1 MTLFIVLAVLLPWS
15 LWRQMHAHAIS
26 SEGLIKLPLIFAAIG
41 AFSLTQQDVP
51 SDAAAVAYVATS
63 LGLSVALG
71 IWRGAVIPTW
81 LTADGTWMSKGNR
94 LTISL
99 WILLIGAK
107 FAMGAVAGITGW
119 FPASSS
125 ARCSCSS
132 ASPSPRRTSSSPPA
146 RWPAFGTGTS
156 RRPSRRQSS
165 RRSLTPSLCI
175 AR

>member
-26 SEGLIKLPLIFAAIG
+26 REGLVKLPFIFAAIG

-107 FAMGAVAGITGW
+107 FATGAVAGITGW

-125 ARCSCSS
+125 GEVFLFLGISFAAQNLVVASRTLARV
-132 ASPSPRRTSSSPPA
+132 
-146 RWPAFGTGTS
+146 
-156 RRPSRRQSS
+156 RQGKVA
-165 RRSLTPSLCI
+165 T
-175 AR
+175 A